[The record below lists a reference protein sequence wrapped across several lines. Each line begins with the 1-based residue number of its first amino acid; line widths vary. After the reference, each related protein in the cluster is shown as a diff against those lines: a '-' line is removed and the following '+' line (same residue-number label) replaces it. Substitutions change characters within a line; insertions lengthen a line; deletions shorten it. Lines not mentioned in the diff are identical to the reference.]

1 MPDRLARPARGP
13 RRPLD
18 STPPRRHDRV
28 VPIYDYTCETCE
40 EQFDEL
46 VRFDA
51 PSPPCPACDSEST
64 QRMLSTF
71 LTPNLIGGQRRF
83 VTDIGTKMQE
93 LGCCGGGG
101 CGTHAG

>member
-1 MPDRLARPARGP
+1 
-13 RRPLD
+13 
-18 STPPRRHDRV
+18 V
-28 VPIYDYTCETCE
+28 VPIYDYTCEACE

-51 PSPPCPACDSEST
+51 PPPPCPACDSEET